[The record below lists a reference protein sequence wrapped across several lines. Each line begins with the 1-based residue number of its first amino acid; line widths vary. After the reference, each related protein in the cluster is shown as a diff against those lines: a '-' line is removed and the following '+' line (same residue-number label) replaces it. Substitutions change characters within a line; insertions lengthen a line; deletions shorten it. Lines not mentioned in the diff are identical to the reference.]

1 MEANC
6 PYKLKQNEHAYGVSV
21 LSLPHASK
29 LQQNLALIFGRDQPK
44 AFIWDGLMTDQ
55 FDDKASRIKEV
66 LNELFSL
73 LEDLETRNEAIQ
85 EFLKAEGIATD
96 EKLKPHFDQAGN
108 AASVRWRAARVRMEH
123 LFSPVPAAVRD
134 REPAKPAPKEK
145 EGPDKPTGA
154 KEKSETTANPDET
167 TAQPI
172 VENSAPAPDKAAAH
186 TKDLSPNQ
194 QLSKAPNVD
203 QQKAAD

>member
-1 MEANC
+1 
-6 PYKLKQNEHAYGVSV
+6 
-21 LSLPHASK
+21 
-29 LQQNLALIFGRDQPK
+29 
-44 AFIWDGLMTDQ
+44 MTDQ
-55 FDDKASRIKEV
+55 FDDKASPIKEV

-85 EFLKAEGIATD
+85 EFLKAEGIVTD
-96 EKLKPHFDQAGN
+96 EKLKPYFDQAGN

-123 LFSPVPAAVRD
+123 LFSPVPAAVGD

-167 TAQPI
+167 TAQRI
-172 VENSAPAPDKAAAH
+172 VENSAPAPDKAAAR
-186 TKDLSPNQ
+186 TKDQSPNQ

-203 QQKAAD
+203 QPQAPGQPQAQNGKEPKPNDAESKKNLS